1 MDRIFTKSKLP
12 TVHFLKIKM
21 DSKPFKDKGVY
32 VGKEKKKKGYQ
43 NKTIR
48 KSEQLEVRIIRKDWF
63 VLFGRRKEMT

>member
-1 MDRIFTKSKLP
+1 
-12 TVHFLKIKM
+12 M
-21 DSKPFKDKGVY
+21 DSKPFKDKGIY

>member
-1 MDRIFTKSKLP
+1 
-12 TVHFLKIKM
+12 M
-21 DSKPFKDKGVY
+21 DSKPFKDKGIY
-32 VGKEKKKKGYQ
+32 VGKEKKKKKGYQ

>member
-1 MDRIFTKSKLP
+1 
-12 TVHFLKIKM
+12 M

-32 VGKEKKKKGYQ
+32 VGKEKKKGCQ